1 MNPNKIEFAASQT
14 PQSLPC
20 GVVQD
25 LMPLVRD
32 GVASPESEA
41 MVRAHLDK
49 CEDCRALWET
59 LDTQGNTPA
68 VQPDDSAV
76 LHKVKARVSLWL
88 LIVVVV
94 GLLLGMAVMGSG
106 RAIGLVFVIFPLT
119 CGIARWFDD
128 GIWKL
133 VPVLAAAIVPIQCLP
148 NLFVMMEHTTP
159 ASALFS
165 YFQGVWMPASL
176 LAVICLAGA
185 LTASLL
191 RYAVKGKG
199 KKQ

>member
-1 MNPNKIEFAASQT
+1 MNPNKMEFAASQT
-14 PQSLPC
+14 PQALPC

-25 LMPLVRD
+25 LMPRVRG

-41 MVRAHLDK
+41 MVRAHLDA

-106 RAIGLVFVIFPLT
+106 RAIGLIFVIFPLT

-165 YFQGVWMPASL
+165 YFEGVWMPASL
-176 LAVICLAGA
+176 LAVICLVGA

>member
-1 MNPNKIEFAASQT
+1 MSEPKKIPGPPVT
-14 PQSLPC
+14 LPC
-20 GVVQD
+20 EICRD
-25 LMPLVRD
+25 LLPLVQD

-41 MVRAHLDK
+41 LVKAHIET
-49 CEDCRALWET
+49 CASCRALWDA
-59 LDTQGNTPA
+59 LPA
-68 VQPDDSAV
+68 AGTAPARPDDTAV
-76 LHKVKARVSLWL
+76 LKTVRTHVRLWL
-88 LIVVVV
+88 LVVVVV
-94 GLLLGMAVMGSG
+94 GLALGMAVLNSG
-106 RAIGLVFVIFPLT
+106 RATGLIFVIFPLT

-133 VPVLAAAIVPIQCLP
+133 VPILAAAIVPIQSLP
-148 NLFVMMEHTTP
+148 SLFTMMDYTTP

-176 LAVICLAGA
+176 LAVICLVGA

>member
-1 MNPNKIEFAASQT
+1 MVDPERRLNREKPGVRRPADRMCAPCISRYRSQGRDFRR
-14 PQSLPC
+14 SLRRGPSRQEHC
-20 GVVQD
+20 
-25 LMPLVRD
+25 
-32 GVASPESEA
+32 A
-41 MVRAHLDK
+41 
-49 CEDCRALWET
+49 
-59 LDTQGNTPA
+59 
-68 VQPDDSAV
+68 QPDDSAV

-88 LIVVVV
+88 LIVVVI
-94 GLLLGMAVMGSG
+94 GLLLGMAIMGSG

-133 VPVLAAAIVPIQCLP
+133 VPILAAAIVPIQSLP
-148 NLFVMMEHTTP
+148 SLFTMMDYTTP

-176 LAVICLAGA
+176 LAVICLVGA

>member
-1 MNPNKIEFAASQT
+1 MNSNKVENTAPQT
-14 PQSLPC
+14 PQALPC

-32 GVASPESEA
+32 GVAGPESEA
-41 MVRAHLDK
+41 LVRAHLDT
-49 CEDCRALWET
+49 CGDCRTLWEA
-59 LDTQGNTPA
+59 LDTQGTTPA
-68 VQPDDSAV
+68 AQPDDSAV
-76 LHKVKARVSLWL
+76 LHRVKARVSLWL

-94 GLLLGMAVMGSG
+94 GLLLGMAIMGSG
-106 RAIGLVFVIFPLT
+106 RAIGLIFVVFPLT

-133 VPVLAAAIVPIQCLP
+133 VPVLAAAVVPIQCLP
-148 NLFVMMEHTTP
+148 NLFAMMEHTTP

-165 YFQGVWMPASL
+165 YFQGVWMPAAL
-176 LAVICLAGA
+176 LAVLCLVGA

-199 KKQ
+199 KDQ

>member
-1 MNPNKIEFAASQT
+1 MNPNKMEFAASQT
-14 PQSLPC
+14 PQALPC

-94 GLLLGMAVMGSG
+94 GLLLGMAIMGSG
-106 RAIGLVFVIFPLT
+106 RAIGLIFVIFPLT
-119 CGIARWFDD
+119 CGMARWFDD

-176 LAVICLAGA
+176 LAVIRLAGA

-191 RYAVKGKG
+191 RYAVQGKG

>member
-1 MNPNKIEFAASQT
+1 MNPNKMEFAASQT
-14 PQSLPC
+14 PQALPC

-41 MVRAHLDK
+41 MVRAHLDE
-49 CEDCRALWET
+49 CEDCRAFWEA
-59 LDTQGNTPA
+59 LGAQDTQPEA
-68 VQPDDSAV
+68 QPDDSAV

-88 LIVVVV
+88 LMVVVI

-119 CGIARWFDD
+119 CGIAHWFDD

-148 NLFVMMEHTTP
+148 NLFVMREHTTP

-176 LAVICLAGA
+176 MAVICLAGA

>member
-1 MNPNKIEFAASQT
+1 MENKKGKLGSRLAGSEAFLSVAAS
-14 PQSLPC
+14 
-20 GVVQD
+20 
-25 LMPLVRD
+25 
-32 GVASPESEA
+32 
-41 MVRAHLDK
+41 
-49 CEDCRALWET
+49 
-59 LDTQGNTPA
+59 
-68 VQPDDSAV
+68 
-76 LHKVKARVSLWL
+76 
-88 LIVVVV
+88 LICIVI
-94 GLLLGMAVMGSG
+94 GLLLGMAIMGSG

-176 LAVICLAGA
+176 LAVICLLGA

-199 KKQ
+199 KEQ

>member
-1 MNPNKIEFAASQT
+1 MNSNKVENTAPQT
-14 PQSLPC
+14 PQALPC
-20 GVVQD
+20 GVIQD

-32 GVASPESEA
+32 GVAGPESEA
-41 MVRAHLDK
+41 MVKAHLAQ
-49 CEDCRALWET
+49 CEDCHTLWEA
-59 LDTQGNTPA
+59 LGTQSPA
-68 VQPDDSAV
+68 PAALPDDSAV

-88 LIVVVV
+88 LLVIVV
-94 GLLLGMAVMGSG
+94 GLLLGMAIMGSG
-106 RAIGLVFVIFPLT
+106 RAIGLVFVVFPLT

-128 GIWKL
+128 GVWKL

-148 NLFVMMEHTTP
+148 NLFAMMEHTTP

-165 YFQGVWMPASL
+165 YFQGVWMPASM

>member
-1 MNPNKIEFAASQT
+1 MNPNKVENTAPQT
-14 PQSLPC
+14 PQALPC
-20 GVVQD
+20 GVIQD

-32 GVASPESEA
+32 GVAGPESEA
-41 MVRAHLDK
+41 MVKAHLAQ
-49 CEDCRALWET
+49 CEDCRTLWEA
-59 LDTQGNTPA
+59 LGTQSPA
-68 VQPDDSAV
+68 PAALPDDSAV

-88 LIVVVV
+88 LLVIVV
-94 GLLLGMAVMGSG
+94 GLLLGMAIMGSG

-119 CGIARWFDD
+119 CGIACWFDD
-128 GIWKL
+128 GVWKL

-148 NLFVMMEHTTP
+148 NLFAMMEHTTP

-165 YFQGVWMPASL
+165 YFQGVWMPASM

>member
-1 MNPNKIEFAASQT
+1 MNPNKPETAAPQT
-14 PQSLPC
+14 PQTLPC
-20 GVVQD
+20 GVIQD

-41 MVRAHLDK
+41 LVQTHLSH
-49 CEDCRALWET
+49 CEDCRALWEA
-59 LDTQGNTPA
+59 LGTQSPA
-68 VQPDDSAV
+68 AAQPDDSAV

-88 LIVVVV
+88 LVVVV
-94 GLLLGMAVMGSG
+94 IGLLLGMAVMGSG

-148 NLFVMMEHTTP
+148 SLFAMMEYTTP

-199 KKQ
+199 KEQ

>member
-1 MNPNKIEFAASQT
+1 MNPNKVENTAPQT
-14 PQSLPC
+14 PQALPC
-20 GVVQD
+20 GVIQD

-32 GVASPESEA
+32 GVAGPESEA
-41 MVRAHLDK
+41 LVKAHLAR
-49 CEDCRALWET
+49 CEDCRTLWEA
-59 LDTQGNTPA
+59 LDSQSPA
-68 VQPDDSAV
+68 PAALPDDSAV
-76 LHKVKARVSLWL
+76 LYKVKARVSLWL
-88 LIVVVV
+88 LLVIVV
-94 GLLLGMAVMGSG
+94 GLLLGMAIMGSG

-133 VPVLAAAIVPIQCLP
+133 VPVLAAAIVPIQSLP
-148 NLFVMMEHTTP
+148 NLFAMMEYTTP

-165 YFQGVWMPASL
+165 YCMGVWMPASL

>member
-1 MNPNKIEFAASQT
+1 MNPNKVENTAPQT
-14 PQSLPC
+14 PQALPC
-20 GVVQD
+20 GVIQD

-32 GVASPESEA
+32 GVAGPESEA
-41 MVRAHLDK
+41 MVKAHLAQ
-49 CEDCRALWET
+49 CEDCHTLWEA
-59 LDTQGNTPA
+59 LGTQSPA
-68 VQPDDSAV
+68 PAALPDDSAV

-88 LIVVVV
+88 LLVIVV
-94 GLLLGMAVMGSG
+94 GLLLGMAIMGSG
-106 RAIGLVFVIFPLT
+106 RAIGLVFVVFPLT

-128 GIWKL
+128 GVWKL

-148 NLFVMMEHTTP
+148 NLFAMMEHTTP

-165 YFQGVWMPASL
+165 YFQGVWMPASM

>member
-1 MNPNKIEFAASQT
+1 MNSNKVENTAPQT
-14 PQSLPC
+14 PQALPC
-20 GVVQD
+20 GVIQD

-32 GVASPESEA
+32 GVAGPESEA
-41 MVRAHLDK
+41 MVKAHLAQ
-49 CEDCRALWET
+49 CEDCRTLWEA
-59 LDTQGNTPA
+59 LGTQSPA
-68 VQPDDSAV
+68 PAALPDDSAV

-88 LIVVVV
+88 LLVIVV
-94 GLLLGMAVMGSG
+94 GLLLGMAIMGSG
-106 RAIGLVFVIFPLT
+106 RAIGLVFVVFPLT

-128 GIWKL
+128 GVWKL

-148 NLFVMMEHTTP
+148 NLFAMMEHTTP

-165 YFQGVWMPASL
+165 YFQGVWMPASM

>member
-1 MNPNKIEFAASQT
+1 MNPNKVENTAPQT
-14 PQSLPC
+14 PQALPC
-20 GVVQD
+20 GVIQD

-32 GVASPESEA
+32 GVAGPESEA
-41 MVRAHLDK
+41 MVKAHLAQ
-49 CEDCRALWET
+49 CEDCRTLWEA
-59 LDTQGNTPA
+59 LGTQSPA
-68 VQPDDSAV
+68 PAALPDDSAV

-88 LIVVVV
+88 LLVIVV
-94 GLLLGMAVMGSG
+94 GLLLGMAIMGSG

-128 GIWKL
+128 GVWKL

-148 NLFVMMEHTTP
+148 NLFAMMEHTTP

-176 LAVICLAGA
+176 LAVICLVGA

-199 KKQ
+199 KER